1 MVTIAGGGPLTPMRR
16 ATFLSVPI
24 AAALVAA
31 ACGGGAT
38 PRGAATDAP
47 RTVQIGISDFFF
59 SPALLTLR
67 SGETVKVLLKNAGT
81 QEHTFMAARGPE
93 LGKGFSQDWLAP
105 AMSMTAG
112 HDMASAGPDVRV
124 APGTTTTLTLVVPA
138 DAGEFEFGCFLPG
151 HYESGMKGKVLVE
164 SGTAGASAA
173 PNATG
178 APSQT
183 ARPTATPMGS
193 MGEEDAETH

>member
-1 MVTIAGGGPLTPMRR
+1 MRR

-47 RTVQIGISDFFF
+47 RTVQIGISEFFF

-67 SGETVKVLLKNAGT
+67 SGETVTLVLKNSGT
-81 QEHTFMAARGPE
+81 QEHTFMAGRGPQF
-93 LGKGFSQDWLAP
+93 GKGFSQDWLMP
-105 AMSMTAG
+105 AMSMPAG
-112 HDMASAGPDVRV
+112 QDMGSAPGVRI
-124 APGTTTTLTLVVPA
+124 APGTTATLTLVVPA
-138 DAGEFEFGCFLPG
+138 DAGDFEFGCFRPG
-151 HYESGMKGKVLVE
+151 HYESGMKGTLLVE
-164 SGTAGASAA
+164 SGVAGATAA
-173 PNATG
+173 PNATPG

-183 ARPTATPMGS
+183 ARPTAMPMGS
-193 MGEEDAETH
+193 MGGEDAEPH